1 MTEKQF
7 KIINDC
13 GDYHLLNGDEQLCYD
28 LCSPTMRKTNW
39 NNVVDK
45 LNEQEET
52 IQRLKTIREEQIQT
66 ILKLKR
72 KIQEL
77 ETELGNMTQRF
88 EYELEM
94 KLKYHSKLIECEKR

>member
-7 KIINDC
+7 KIMKDC

-45 LNEQEET
+45 LNEQDNRIKSKERVIKAYEDYIKT
-52 IQRLKTIREEQIQT
+52 LKED
-66 ILKLKR
+66 
-72 KIQEL
+72 
-77 ETELGNMTQRF
+77 GDV
-88 EYELEM
+88 
-94 KLKYHSKLIECEKR
+94 